1 MWDSVIINTDNY
13 STYAFKDYM
22 KKFVIMMG
30 LVFSLVGCSA
40 TTTID
45 LAHNAIKGQLK
56 DPLFCAVF
64 T

>member
-1 MWDSVIINTDNY
+1 MWDSVIINTVNY
-13 STYAFKDYM
+13 STYVFKDYM

-45 LAHNAIKGQLK
+45 LAHNAIKSQLK
-56 DPLFCAVF
+56 DPLFCTVF